1 MALRKIVVQ
10 GEECLTKVCRP
21 VTEFNPHL
29 HQLLD
34 DMLET
39 LEDANGAGL
48 AAPQVGV
55 LRRVCVV
62 LDEDSEEYI
71 ELVNPEIVAQ
81 SGEQTGLEGCLSVPG
96 KWGIVTR
103 PDVVRVRAQ
112 DRYGDWFEVEGE
124 GRPELS
130 ATRSSIWTAIC
141 LWSTSTTSSL
151 MRSSGTIWS
160 RRSGRPVRPQKLR
173 KGSEPMRILFMGTPD
188 FAVAS
193 LRRLVA
199 DGHEVC
205 GVFTQPDKPKNRGHK
220 LVPTPVKG
228 FALTENIPVYQP
240 LKMRDGTALE
250 LVQSLAPELTV
261 VAAYGRILPED
272 ILEAPRYGSINVH
285 SSLLPKYRG
294 AAPIN
299 WAILNGDETTGVSI
313 MYMAK
318 ELDAGDVILQ
328 KETPIGPDED
338 AQALTVRLA
347 DLGAEA
353 LSEAVAAI
361 GNGTAARTPQDESRQ
376 TYASMLTKEMSPID
390 WTRSAR
396 EIDCQVRGLIPWP
409 CAACELAG
417 QRFKVYRT
425 APGEQTGAAPGTVLS
440 AGKQGIQVAC
450 GRGESLYLTEIQA
463 EGGKRMA
470 AASYLLGHPLEV

>member
-10 GEECLTKVCRP
+10 GDECLSKVCRP
-21 VTEFNPHL
+21 VTEFNAHL

-34 DMLET
+34 DMTET

-62 LDEDSEEYI
+62 LDEGSEEFI

-112 DRYGDWFEVEGE
+112 DRYGDWFEV
-124 GRPELS
+124 PS
-130 ATRSSIWTAIC
+130 AMRSSTWMATC
-141 LWSTSTTSSL
+141 SWSTSTTSCPT
-151 MRSSGTIWS
+151 RSSGTIWS
-160 RRSGRPVRPQKLR
+160 RRSGRPGRPRKLR

-199 DGHEVC
+199 DGHEIC
-205 GVFTQPDKPKNRGHK
+205 GVFSQPDKPKNRGHK
-220 LVPTPVKG
+220 LVPTPVKEY
-228 FALTENIPVYQP
+228 ALTQNIPVYQP
-240 LKMRDGTALE
+240 EKLRDGTALE
-250 LVQSLAPELTV
+250 LVRSLAPELTV

-272 ILEAPRYGSINVH
+272 ILEAPKYGSINVH

-299 WAILNGDETTGVSI
+299 WAILNGEETTGGAGGGGPQRGCDGHRRGDFYPDAPGRGDADLRLHADEGNVS
-313 MYMAK
+313 YR
-318 ELDAGDVILQ
+318 LDPLCPGDRLPGPGADPLALRGLHAGRAAVQGFPDS
-328 KETPIGPDED
+328 PWGPDGRSTGHG
-338 AQALTVRLA
+338 ALRR
-347 DLGAEA
+347 EA
-353 LSEAVAAI
+353 GHPGGLRW
-361 GNGTAARTPQDESRQ
+361 GRESL
-376 TYASMLTKEMSPID
+376 YH
-390 WTRSAR
+390 
-396 EIDCQVRGLIPWP
+396 G
-409 CAACELAG
+409 
-417 QRFKVYRT
+417 
-425 APGEQTGAAPGTVLS
+425 APGRGRQAHGRRRLS
-440 AGKQGIQVAC
+440 AGTPA
-450 GRGESLYLTEIQA
+450 
-463 EGGKRMA
+463 GGLSP
-470 AASYLLGHPLEV
+470 ASFTIREVFYALLRLRLLQLHGFPGQ